1 MENSE
6 ITLKDLSI
14 HEKFVLNLI
23 GDKPRDKH
31 IGLSSTTPNYLMSI
45 QLVNYCGGGRYE
57 LTDYGQKLY
66 LESIKSFSKNT
77 LKEVQLIIN

>member
-6 ITLKDLSI
+6 ITLNDLSA

-23 GDKPRDKH
+23 GDKPREKH
-31 IGLSSTTPNYLMSI
+31 MGLSSTTPNYLMSI

-57 LTDYGQKLY
+57 LTDHGQNLY
-66 LESIKSFSKNT
+66 LESINAFNKNT
-77 LKEVQLIIN
+77 LKEVQLITN